1 MAKKVKIV
9 IVGIGGVGGYFGGL
23 LAKKYAGKGAVEIG
37 FIARGEHLNAIKANG
52 LKVIRGDETF
62 IASPNLATDRFDEAG
77 IADYIIICTKSY
89 GLNQTLDSLK
99 PCIAPHTVL
108 LPLLNGVDAY
118 DIINRRFPENTV
130 LKGCA
135 FIISRLKSAGVIEN
149 SGAIQ
154 KISFGLDAALTPEVL
169 LLNEICRDAGI
180 EVNCTDKISTAV
192 WEKFIFISP
201 TATAT
206 SFYNKTIGEVLLHHS
221 CEVKLLIA
229 EIKSLALVKGI
240 ALGDDIEEK
249 TFNTMKSMKYEAT
262 SSMHRDYLAQ
272 KPETEVESLTGYIV
286 HEAAKYG
293 LETPAYTHFYAGL
306 VVR

>member
-1 MAKKVKIV
+1 M
-9 IVGIGGVGGYFGGL
+9 
-23 LAKKYAGKGAVEIG
+23 
-37 FIARGEHLNAIKANG
+37 
-52 LKVIRGDETF
+52 
-62 IASPNLATDRFDEAG
+62 
-77 IADYIIICTKSY
+77 
-89 GLNQTLDSLK
+89 
-99 PCIAPHTVL
+99 
-108 LPLLNGVDAY
+108 
-118 DIINRRFPENTV
+118 
-130 LKGCA
+130 
-135 FIISRLKSAGVIEN
+135 
-149 SGAIQ
+149 
-154 KISFGLDAALTPEVL
+154 
-169 LLNEICRDAGI
+169 LNEICRDAGI

-249 TFNTMKSMKYEAT
+249 TFNTMKSMKHEAT

>member
-1 MAKKVKIV
+1 MAKKVRII

-23 LAKKYAGKGAVEIG
+23 LANKYAGKGAVEIV
-37 FIARGEHLNAIKANG
+37 FVARGEHLSAIKTNG
-52 LKVIRGDETF
+52 LKVLKGDETF
-62 IASPNLATDRFDEAG
+62 IANPDLATDRFDEAG
-77 IADYIIICTKSY
+77 LADYIIICTKSY

-118 DIINRRFPENTV
+118 DIINRHFPENVV

-135 FIISRLKSAGVIEN
+135 FIISRLKSAGLIEN
-149 SGAIQ
+149 SGNVQ
-154 KISFGLDAALTPEVL
+154 KISFGLDGALTPAVL
-169 LLNEICRDAGI
+169 LLNEICRHAGI
-180 EVNCTDKISTAV
+180 EVNCSDKISTAV

-221 CEVKLLIA
+221 HELKLLIA
-229 EIKSLALVKGI
+229 EIKSLALAKGI
-240 ALGDDIEEK
+240 SLGDDITEK

-262 SSMHRDYLAQ
+262 SSMHRDYLGQ

-286 HEAAKYG
+286 REAAKWG
-293 LETPAYTHFYAGL
+293 IETPAYTHFYAGL

>member
-23 LAKKYAGKGAVEIG
+23 LAKKYAGKGAVEIV
-37 FIARGEHLNAIKANG
+37 FVARGEHLSAIKANG
-52 LKVIRGDETF
+52 LKVIRGNEAF
-62 IASPNLATDRFDEAG
+62 IASPDLATDHFDETG

-99 PCIAPHTVL
+99 PCIGPQTVL

-154 KISFGLDAALTPEVL
+154 KISFGLDGPLTSEVL
-169 LLNEICRDAGI
+169 LLNDICRDAGI

-201 TATAT
+201 TATVT

-221 CEVKLLIA
+221 HEVKLLIA

-240 ALGDDIEEK
+240 SLGDDIMER

-262 SSMHRDYLAQ
+262 SSMHRDYLGQ

-293 LETPAYTHFYAGL
+293 LETPIYTHFYAGL

>member
-1 MAKKVKIV
+1 MEKKVKIV

-23 LAKKYAGKGAVEIG
+23 LAKKYAGKGFVEIV
-37 FIARGEHLNAIKANG
+37 FVARGEHLSTIKTNG
-52 LKVIRGDETF
+52 LKVIHGEETF
-62 IASPNLATDRFDEAG
+62 ITSPDLATNRFEEIG

-89 GLNQTLDSLK
+89 GLAQTLDNLK
-99 PCIAPHTVL
+99 PCIAPETVL
-108 LPLLNGVDAY
+108 LPLLNGVDAFE
-118 DIINRRFPENTV
+118 IINSHFPENTV

-149 SGAIQ
+149 SGNVQ
-154 KISFGLDAALTPEVL
+154 KISFGLDGALTPAVL
-169 LLNEICRDAGI
+169 LLKAICSDAGI
-180 EVNCTDKISTAV
+180 VVNCSDKISTAV

-221 CEVKLLIA
+221 YEVKLMIE
-229 EIKSLALVKGI
+229 EIKSLALAKGI
-240 ALGDDIEEK
+240 TLSDDISEK
-249 TFNTMKSMKYEAT
+249 TLGIMKSMKYEAT
-262 SSMHRDYLAQ
+262 SSMHRDYLDQ

-286 HEAAKYG
+286 REAAKYG

-306 VVR
+306 IVR